1 MKHFVLFLFVL
12 SQSIIF
18 SQSKDFSIKEAIKS
32 AHETAVD
39 FMEKESVPGMAISI
53 SKNGNLLW
61 SEGFGYYNL
70 SDSLKVNPSV
80 TQFRIASISK
90 SLTAAAMAKL
100 MDDGLLDLD
109 ESVYTYIPDFPKKEY
124 DFTVRQTGGHIAGI
138 RHYNGSEFILN
149 KKMSIVEGLDIFKES
164 PLKFKP
170 GTDYS
175 YSTYGWNLL
184 SVVVQNASKTEFNE
198 YMNKNVFKPLN
209 MSNTTLDLSDHEM
222 PNRTLFYNKTNAGDI
237 RLGPE
242 VSNEHKV
249 AGGGFV
255 STSEDLIKFGN
266 EIISPK
272 VFSVASIH
280 ELIKEQ
286 QLDNGKGTGYGVGI
300 GVGKTKKGT
309 MSYSHSGGGIGATTL
324 LLMYP
329 EEGIVISIVTN
340 MSGLPIRDFGEQL
353 EAIFINFQRI
363 LHDHKNMLPKVKVS

>member
-1 MKHFVLFLFVL
+1 MKKLFLLLLLL
-12 SQSIIF
+12 SQSLVF
-18 SQSKDFSIKEAIKS
+18 SQTKDLSIKETIKA
-32 AHETAVD
+32 AHTTATK
-39 FMEKESVPGMAISI
+39 FAEKEKVPGMAISV
-53 SKNGNLLW
+53 SKNGELVW
-61 SEGFGYYNL
+61 SEGFGYSNIEE
-70 SDSLKVNPSV
+70 KIEVNPSV

-90 SLTAAAMAKL
+90 SLTAAALAKL

-109 ESVYTYIPDFPKKEY
+109 ESIYSYVPDFPKKKY
-124 DFTVRQTGGHIAGI
+124 DFTVRQVGGHIAGI

-149 KKMSIVEGLDIFKES
+149 KKMDIVEGLDVFKES
-164 PLKFKP
+164 PLKFEP

-184 SVVVQNASKTEFNE
+184 SVAVQNAAKTEFNS
-198 YMNKNVFKPLN
+198 YMTNNVFKPLG
-209 MSNTTLDLSDHEM
+209 MASTTLDLSDKDM

-242 VSNEHKV
+242 VSNEFKV

-272 VFSVASIH
+272 IISKTSIA
-280 ELIKEQ
+280 ELVKEQ
-286 QLDNGKGTGYGVGI
+286 HLTNGKGTGYGVGFGI
-300 GVGKTKKGT
+300 GKTKKGT
-309 MSYSHSGGGIGATTL
+309 VSYSHSGGGIGATTL

-353 EAIFINFQRI
+353 EAVFIN
-363 LHDHKNMLPKVKVS
+363 